1 VYVWMHRELRQMD
14 VSCLFNVMS
23 KFGNTSD
30 VRIELVHVCVC
41 VCAMVH
47 RIYGCTTWIKCLEC
61 TPQYGCMR
69 DGVMRMMSLVK
80 IHRCH

>member
-1 VYVWMHRELRQMD
+1 MLVRVDDVLLRHECRSSYISGYAKMIE
-14 VSCLFNVMS
+14 VSRV
-23 KFGNTSD
+23 
-30 VRIELVHVCVC
+30 
-41 VCAMVH
+41 
-47 RIYGCTTWIKCLEC
+47 